1 MPLSLSLKADHH
13 HYHDYHHYFKLSL
26 FIVVCA
32 THQQGLYDKAEP
44 LYIRALRVRQK
55 IFGEI
60 HADIA
65 QSFNSR
71 TCSAPPPH
79 LRLGAL
85 TTS

>member
-1 MPLSLSLKADHH
+1 M
-13 HYHDYHHYFKLSL
+13 
-26 FIVVCA
+26 VRA

-71 TCSAPPPH
+71 TCSAPAH
-79 LRLGAL
+79 TDR